1 MTRVLDAKGRT
12 WAVGLRFSPW
22 RRVVRPMAYML
33 GRNPRRELSVP
44 PPKPPEQEKKTVT
57 DRVIEVLLAPIVY
70 AEAIGPAIVWLL
82 ASPVIAVELLA
93 LGVGGAGL
101 AVARALGLA
110 RYRVD
115 VEARTGDLLH
125 SETTLLVRGRGNA
138 ADLVTAVA
146 AERTGAEQSF
156 HPNVLPDDVTVRS
169 HRSVWQSSA
178 DWVTVRT
185 GSAGS
190 ARG

>member
-1 MTRVLDAKGRT
+1 
-12 WAVGLRFSPW
+12 
-22 RRVVRPMAYML
+22 MAYML
-33 GRNPRRELSVP
+33 GLNPRRELSIP
-44 PPKPPEQEKKTVT
+44 PPKSPEPEKKTVA

-101 AVARALGLA
+101 SVARGLGLA

-115 VEARTGDLLH
+115 VIAHTGELLH
-125 SETTLLVRGRGNA
+125 SETTLLIRGRGNA
-138 ADLVTAVA
+138 ADLVTEVA
-146 AERTGAEQSF
+146 EERTGAEQSF
-156 HPNVLPDDVTVRS
+156 HPDGLPDLVRADVTVRS

-178 DWVTVRT
+178 EWVTTRT
-185 GSAGS
+185 
-190 ARG
+190 